1 MEGNGKSAFRFVL
14 LLGVVSLFADA
25 TYESARSI
33 TGPFLATLGA
43 SGAVVGIVAG
53 FGELIGYALRLLS
66 GYIADRTRQYWTLT
80 IIGYVVNM
88 GAVPLLAFAGRWEI
102 AVVLIIAERVG
113 KAIRTPAR
121 DAMLSHA
128 ASQIGRGW
136 AFGVHEAMDQIGA
149 VAGPL
154 FLALILH
161 AKGSYNQGFA
171 WLAIPAVLGLSFL
184 IAARLIYPNPREFEM
199 TLPHLEGKGL
209 PRVFWIYLAAAG
221 LVAAGYTDFPLIAF
235 HLKKSSITTDQWI
248 PVLYA
253 VAMGVDAAAALLF
266 GKLFDRMGL
275 SVLVI
280 ATAISTAFAPFVFL
294 GDIRLAIVGM
304 TLWGI
309 GMGAQESI
317 MRAAVG
323 TMVSAERRASA
334 YGLFNAIYGAAWFAG
349 SALMGF
355 LYDISIPFLIAFSVV
370 TQTIAIIIL
379 LRIPKK

>member
-1 MEGNGKSAFRFVL
+1 
-14 LLGVVSLFADA
+14 
-25 TYESARSI
+25 
-33 TGPFLATLGA
+33 
-43 SGAVVGIVAG
+43 
-53 FGELIGYALRLLS
+53 
-66 GYIADRTRQYWTLT
+66 
-80 IIGYVVNM
+80 
-88 GAVPLLAFAGRWEI
+88 
-102 AVVLIIAERVG
+102 
-113 KAIRTPAR
+113 
-121 DAMLSHA
+121 
-128 ASQIGRGW
+128 
-136 AFGVHEAMDQIGA
+136 
-149 VAGPL
+149 
-154 FLALILH
+154 
-161 AKGSYNQGFA
+161 
-171 WLAIPAVLGLSFL
+171 
-184 IAARLIYPNPREFEM
+184 M
-199 TLPHLEGKGL
+199 TLPHLERKGL

-235 HLKKSSITTDQWI
+235 HFKKSSITTDQWI

-280 ATAISTAFAPFVFL
+280 ATAISAFFAPFVFL
-294 GDIRLAIVGM
+294 GDIRIAIVGM

-323 TMVSAERRASA
+323 AMVSADRRASA

-355 LYDISIPFLIAFSVV
+355 LYDVSIPFVIAFSVGA
-370 TQTIAIIIL
+370 QLIALIIL